1 MMDERILESIPVEVP
16 REHAYRLLG
25 IQGPGRLPRQSLLE
39 MFEEEYA
46 AASDLVDGKALMRW
60 SRGGLPGSDHFAPD
74 MPLVAVV
81 CTIGEALEAR
91 VREHTQRGESAR
103 AMVLDAIGSSAAE
116 TVADQSN
123 RLICQKAAAEGHAP
137 DSRRSPGYGT
147 WDIRDQEAVFR
158 FLDPGDIGVTL
169 MESCMMVPRK
179 SVSYVVP
186 LRGGKPGEEPGRR
199 CHLCNLS
206 DCRFRSGGDQT

>member
-1 MMDERILESIPVEVP
+1 MMGQRTLESFPVEIP
-16 REHAYRLLG
+16 REHAYRLLD
-25 IQGPGRLPRQSLLE
+25 IHGPGRLPRESLLE

-46 AASDLVDGKALMRW
+46 GASDLVEARAVMRW
-60 SRGGLPGSDHFAPD
+60 SRGGLPGCDHFAPD

-81 CTIGEALEAR
+81 CTIGEALEER

-116 TVADQSN
+116 TVADLSN
-123 RLICQKAAAEGHAP
+123 RLICRKADATGHAP
-137 DSRRSPGYGT
+137 ASRRSPGYGT
-147 WDIRDQEAVFR
+147 WSIRDQEAIFR
-158 FLDPGDIGVTL
+158 FLDPGEIAVTL

-186 LRGGKPGEEPGRR
+186 LKGGKPGEGLGHR
-199 CHLCNLS
+199 CHLCGLE
-206 DCRFRSGGDQT
+206 DCRFRSEGDQT